1 VTHGT
6 RLVELKARCDDPNG
20 VRSRLAERAIREAV
34 LDQVDTY
41 FVVPSGRLK
50 LRQRP
55 GQPDQLIAYERAD
68 VADVKHAHV
77 QVAPVEDGAAV
88 GRVLAQ
94 ALGVRARVVKR
105 REIWRWEG
113 VQVHLDRVDELG
125 DFLEFEA
132 IVATPEAADAAEPH
146 LRRLLAELS
155 IPSEA
160 LVARSY
166 GDLVITAVGS
176 L

>member
-6 RLVELKARCDDPNG
+6 RLVELKARCDDPHG
-20 VRSRLAERAIREAV
+20 VRARLAERAIREAV

-50 LRQRP
+50 LRERP

-68 VADVKHAHV
+68 VADVKH
-77 QVAPVEDGAAV
+77 GAAV

-146 LRRLLAELS
+146 LRRLLAELA
-155 IPSEA
+155 IPPEA